1 MFPLQEP
8 EGPPLYVVLPPG
20 SIRHWSAGRTPYVCI
35 FPWIRGRPAAM
46 AGERPDE
53 GSQERCGCRNSST
66 SRPVVGRPTVDT
78 SDRRPWAFG
87 EEDTLCID
95 AWFRCDASI
104 HAQKV
109 LGTVIYTGLAA
120 AACSP

>member
-1 MFPLQEP
+1 M
-8 EGPPLYVVLPPG
+8 
-20 SIRHWSAGRTPYVCI
+20 RAHMND
-35 FPWIRGRPAAM
+35 AA
-46 AGERPDE
+46 AV
-53 GSQERCGCRNSST
+53 ST

-95 AWFRCDASI
+95 AWCRCDAFI

-120 AACSP
+120 AAAACSRLGRY